1 MNQSK
6 FVVLKHNTLAKIQAF
21 DKAEMQDIVNKLE
34 KNDVRFSV
42 FKYSEPLKM
51 YVDMEVW
58 R

>member
-1 MNQSK
+1 MDNSPY
-6 FVVLKHNTLAKIQAF
+6 VILKHNTLARIQAY
-21 DKAEMQDIVNKLE
+21 DKAEMQDVVNKLE

-42 FKYSEPLKM
+42 FKYNEPLKM